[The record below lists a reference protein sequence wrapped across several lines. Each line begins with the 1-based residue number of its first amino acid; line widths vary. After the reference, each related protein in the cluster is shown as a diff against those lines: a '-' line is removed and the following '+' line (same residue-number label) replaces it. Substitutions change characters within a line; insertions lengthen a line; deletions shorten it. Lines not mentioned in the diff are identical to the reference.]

1 MFPNYFA
8 QLLHLHFPFFIF
20 PCCFLCCASLLSPV
34 QLFATP
40 WTVACQA
47 PLSMGILQA
56 RILEWF
62 AISSSRGSSQLRD
75 QTQVLRIAG
84 RLFTIRAARE
94 ALLHARSLQL
104 CSTLC
109 NPIDGSLP
117 SSSVHGIFQARVLEW
132 GAISFSMLFLFKCYL
147 LSTPPSILDRAQG
160 PIQIALVP
168 YSSF

>member
-1 MFPNYFA
+1 MVMQGESKSCKNLKVWGCCGLVA
-8 QLLHLHFPFFIF
+8 QLCTTLCNTLMNCNQPGSSVHGIF
-20 PCCFLCCASLLSPV
+20 
-34 QLFATP
+34 QT
-40 WTVACQA
+40 
-47 PLSMGILQA
+47 

-75 QTQVLRIAG
+75 QTQVLGTAG
-84 RLFTIRAARE
+84 RFFTIRATRE
-94 ALLHARSLQL
+94 ALFHAATARSLQS

-160 PIQIALVP
+160 PIQIPLVP